1 VIDFDKA
8 VHDPAAPHRLLGA
21 YYSGDHLH
29 PNDVGYRAMAEA
41 INLALLR

>member
-1 VIDFDKA
+1 MTHMQPPILA
-8 VHDPAAPHRLLGA
+8 ERLGA